1 MEHGVTDNILCENP
15 QNYMLMVHVM
25 PFTLIHIDNTQI
37 NEVKKKKCKQSTL
50 AVMIVTNEPSHWATL
65 SMTNMVA

>member
-1 MEHGVTDNILCENP
+1 MEHGVTDNILCENS

-37 NEVKKKKCKQSTL
+37 NEVKKKNVNGQL
-50 AVMIVTNEPSHWATL
+50 LL
-65 SMTNMVA
+65 SW